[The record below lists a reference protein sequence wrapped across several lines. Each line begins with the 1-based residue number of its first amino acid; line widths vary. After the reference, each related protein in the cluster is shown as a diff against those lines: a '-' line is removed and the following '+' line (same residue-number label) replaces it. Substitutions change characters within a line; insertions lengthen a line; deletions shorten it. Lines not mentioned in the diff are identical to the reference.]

1 MISLTIACESFMK
14 FESEALRN
22 RRMFGDHDPR
32 RSSGDFF
39 SPHSTGVA
47 DPRRINLGESVNL
60 TFAAMIATLKKY
72 QVYEERCEFRASS
85 EQLRPNSGVNR
96 YLCQHEG

>member
-1 MISLTIACESFMK
+1 MTLLTTDCESFIK

-32 RSSGDFF
+32 RRSGDFF

-47 DPRRINLGESVNL
+47 DPRRISLMFGESVNL
-60 TFAAMIATLKKY
+60 TFAAMYTTL
-72 QVYEERCEFRASS
+72 
-85 EQLRPNSGVNR
+85 
-96 YLCQHEG
+96 